1 MMTADPS
8 SSNQG
13 EGSSTE
19 ALQQEREADIGT
31 DPFSSY
37 FNTDDPSVPPKVLV
51 TTSFKA
57 SKATYEFCD
66 ELVGVFPGAEFRRRK
81 KGKGFEM
88 GRIAAWA
95 ADRGYKHMMVVNEDM
110 KKPSACIPFT
120 IFGGRLNVMAP
131 FCRRLDRDLPAQWPD
146 GILQTHFNRANET
159 DLRTSTMRFWRHRVS
174 FHTRDMLA
182 QPRTTQN

>member
-1 MMTADPS
+1 MREYDPSMLIADPS

-13 EGSSTE
+13 EGSTSIE
-19 ALQQEREADIGT
+19 ALQQEREADIST
-31 DPFSSY
+31 DPFASY
-37 FNTDDPSVPPKVLV
+37 FKCDDPSQPPKVLI

-66 ELVGVFPGAEFRRRK
+66 ELVGVFPGAEFRGRK

-110 KKPSACIPFT
+110 KKPSAYHKSSSYPPRKLIGIPDALTVIYLPNGPTAYFKLT
-120 IFGGRLNVMAP
+120 SVELTKQIFVSILLQAP
-131 FCRRLDRDLPAQWPD
+131 
-146 GILQTHFNRANET
+146 
-159 DLRTSTMRFWRHRVS
+159 
-174 FHTRDMLA
+174 
-182 QPRTTQN
+182 

>member
-1 MMTADPS
+1 MREFDPS
-8 SSNQG
+8 MLTTDPSNSNQG
-13 EGSSTE
+13 EGSSSLQ
-19 ALQQEREADIGT
+19 ALHQEHEADVAT

-37 FNTDDPSVPPKVLV
+37 FNTDDPSQPPKVLI

-95 ADRGYKHMMVVNEDM
+95 ADRGYKH
-110 KKPSACIPFT
+110 
-120 IFGGRLNVMAP
+120 L
-131 FCRRLDRDLPAQWPD
+131 
-146 GILQTHFNRANET
+146 
-159 DLRTSTMRFWRHRVS
+159 
-174 FHTRDMLA
+174 
-182 QPRTTQN
+182 